1 MNPRPWLV
9 VLDVDGTLIDSQN
22 HIHAAM
28 VSAFATVGLPP
39 PAREQVLGIVGLSL
53 PEAVANLAPHVDPE
67 MRAAIVAAYRSGFAA
82 ARGPTPAPL
91 YPGAA
96 EALQG
101 LAARSGVI
109 LGVATGKSRRGLD
122 RLIADHGMQGLFAT
136 CQVADDH
143 PSKPHP
149 SMLFAALAETGV
161 PASRAVMV
169 GDTSFDMEMGRR
181 AGVAA
186 IGVAWGYHP
195 RAALAAGGADRII
208 DGFADLVPAL
218 EAVWGRA

>member
-1 MNPRPWLV
+1 MNAQRWLV
-9 VLDVDGTLIDSQN
+9 VLDVDGTLIDSQD

-28 VSAFATVGLPP
+28 VSAFAAVGRTP
-39 PAREQVLGIVGLSL
+39 PARAQVLGIVGLSL
-53 PEAVANLAPHVDPE
+53 PEAVATLAPELDPE
-67 MRAAIVAAYRSGFAA
+67 ARAAIVAAYRSGFAA
-82 ARGPTPAPL
+82 ARGATPAPL

-96 EALQG
+96 EALRA
-101 LAARSGVI
+101 LAARTGVI

-136 CQVADDH
+136 RQVADDH

-149 SMLFAALAETGV
+149 SMLLAALAETGV

-181 AGVAA
+181 AGVTA

-195 RAALAAGGADRII
+195 RAALAAGGADQIV

-218 EAVWGRA
+218 ETIWGRT